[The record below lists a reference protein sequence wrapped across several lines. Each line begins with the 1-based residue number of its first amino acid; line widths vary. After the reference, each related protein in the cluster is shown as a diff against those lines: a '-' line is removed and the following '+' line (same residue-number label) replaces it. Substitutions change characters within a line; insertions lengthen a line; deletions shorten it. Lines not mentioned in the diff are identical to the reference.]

1 MKLYNVELF
10 EQEPDGYPL
19 EVSMSSLSDADV
31 EIIKQIGHVTVKN
44 IVSLVV
50 ETVLWSECFR

>member
-1 MKLYNVELF
+1 
-10 EQEPDGYPL
+10 
-19 EVSMSSLSDADV
+19 MSSLSDADV
-31 EIIKQIGHVTVKN
+31 ETLKQIGGDTVKN